1 MDSDGEDDYSKLKE
15 LIKKTEMV
23 NKVVFAKR
31 TKRRENIAFLFLNQ
45 IRLFVTFIITGKYL
59 NIGNFSAFSSKLL
72 NKILSNNNIILIVA
86 V

>member
-1 MDSDGEDDYSKLKE
+1 
-15 LIKKTEMV
+15 MV

-72 NKILSNNNIILIVA
+72 NKILSNNNISIAYCSGVIKNLKK
-86 V
+86 